1 MDDGSGYLDL
11 TPISNNDGT
20 AFFTNIAGDGGFS
33 YNPCY
38 SFQDNK
44 CQNNVA
50 VCQHGEVVC
59 GQQSTAKFTITSTS
73 PLQATI
79 AYSNGDEQ
87 KGQPRVANV
96 AISCDPT
103 KDHDITFT
111 SEAPGLTYNLAL
123 TSKYACLVPAPTSQT
138 STTGPRKPEG
148 NALSLGTILDICAVA
163 ALLLYLSMGSAFM
176 FVRRE
181 ARGREVLPNYT
192 FWVAIPGLVKE

>member
-50 VCQHGEVVC
+50 VCQAGDVVC

-73 PLQATI
+73 PLQGTI
-79 AYSNGDEQ
+79 AYGNGD
-87 KGQPRVANV
+87 KR
-96 AISCDPT
+96 
-103 KDHDITFT
+103 
-111 SEAPGLTYNLAL
+111 
-123 TSKYACLVPAPTSQT
+123 
-138 STTGPRKPEG
+138 EG
-148 NALSLGTILDICAVA
+148 TPSL
-163 ALLLYLSMGSAFM
+163 
-176 FVRRE
+176 
-181 ARGREVLPNYT
+181 VLPMLSGTSNLLRVT
-192 FWVAIPGLVKE
+192 ATTSMEWASTPATKGAQSTR